1 MSMDQ
6 KIKFDGDKVTKWMLT
21 MKKLLTTYNLSIV
34 EGLMNWKDNLEKEFE
49 GIEVDI
55 FDSLGVRHLFL
66 RDQSDFEEHAQG

>member
-6 KIKFDGDKVTKWMLT
+6 KINFGEGKVTKWMLT

-49 GIEVDI
+49 GIDVG
-55 FDSLGVRHLFL
+55 LLLHTGMCHLFL
-66 RDQSDFEEHAQG
+66 CDQPNFENDAKG